1 MQLTAG
7 LKQFIRAHLTDN
19 TDKLLLAAS
28 RFPGIDIRFAID
40 QIIARRQIQHKLPFW
55 YEQDELIY
63 PSRLSTE
70 QCSSEQTAL
79 YKQQLL
85 RGNTVCDLTG
95 GLGIDTFYF
104 AQKAGNVIY
113 VERFPEYCTAAQH
126 NFKVLNTSNIH
137 IIHSDACDIIQT
149 LQADTFYLDPARRG
163 NGNKRLFALTD
174 CEPDILQ
181 LKPLLLERARRVIV
195 KISPMADPEETLRLL
210 PETREIHILAV
221 RNECKEL
228 LFILEGTTPSVQ
240 PVKIYAVNLGGTTAE
255 PPFIFTPDEEK
266 EAPVASVSNLAK
278 LSLRTPCCPLK
289 KRSIQ
294 INRYPFEFIQITPAQ
309 SFIHLR
315 IFMSGFSRPYLHYR
329 RDL

>member
-1 MQLTAG
+1 MTQGNSMKLIFQFFLPILIGNLFQQLYSFVDSMVVGKGIGDVA
-7 LKQFIRAHLTDN
+7 
-19 TDKLLLAAS
+19 LAAVGNTS
-28 RFPGIDIRFAID
+28 SVHFLILGFAI
-40 QIIARRQIQHKLPFW
+40 
-55 YEQDELIY
+55 E
-63 PSRLSTE
+63 
-70 QCSSEQTAL
+70 
-79 YKQQLL
+79 
-85 RGNTVCDLTG
+85 LTG

-210 PETREIHILAV
+210 PETRQ
-221 RNECKEL
+221 
-228 LFILEGTTPSVQ
+228 GSS
-240 PVKIYAVNLGGTTAE
+240 
-255 PPFIFTPDEEK
+255 
-266 EAPVASVSNLAK
+266 AP
-278 LSLRTPCCPLK
+278 
-289 KRSIQ
+289 
-294 INRYPFEFIQITPAQ
+294 
-309 SFIHLR
+309 
-315 IFMSGFSRPYLHYR
+315 
-329 RDL
+329 

>member
-1 MQLTAG
+1 MVYRLPVAVRSESTVFKYIRPLSHFLSLSLAANAKIMQLTAG

-181 LKPLLLERARRVIV
+181 LKPLLLERA
-195 KISPMADPEETLRLL
+195 
-210 PETREIHILAV
+210 
-221 RNECKEL
+221 
-228 LFILEGTTPSVQ
+228 
-240 PVKIYAVNLGGTTAE
+240 
-255 PPFIFTPDEEK
+255 
-266 EAPVASVSNLAK
+266 
-278 LSLRTPCCPLK
+278 
-289 KRSIQ
+289 
-294 INRYPFEFIQITPAQ
+294 
-309 SFIHLR
+309 
-315 IFMSGFSRPYLHYR
+315 
-329 RDL
+329 